1 MPDVRVAVNL
11 PYLLLLRSGDYSMLN
26 TGEKL
31 RLREIRI
38 PSTTDGP
45 GELRTE
51 ASTVFVPPSRLVD
64 DEAKQNRIKEAD
76 RLLRRVNHLLR
87 WYRAASRQAQITE
100 LSRAQASPFRFT
112 VEGTPKDWC
121 EPLEYEAAPVP
132 PPANLTDV
140 LSTVLD
146 GLSSNSDPPV
156 ATLSLLD
163 AEYAI
168 KTGRFR
174 ETVLF
179 CWSAIDSTFGRKYET
194 LVDNALAG
202 EWSEART
209 FFRGH
214 ADIPMRHRMSAVMH
228 LVANRSLYREPGLWI
243 ELSTSYDHRN
253 NIIHR
258 GDNAT
263 ENHAELALRVARK
276 VVSIMDS
283 L

>member
-1 MPDVRVAVNL
+1 MPDVRVSINL
-11 PYLLLLRSGDYSMLN
+11 PYLLLLPAGDYPTPSVGG
-26 TGEKL
+26 TIQ
-31 RLREIRI
+31 LRETGI
-38 PSTTDGP
+38 PSTTGGP
-45 GELRTE
+45 GEWRTE
-51 ASTVFVPPSRLVD
+51 ASTVFVPPAPLTE
-64 DEAKQNRIKEAD
+64 DEAKQLRVTEAD

-87 WYRAASRQAQITE
+87 WYRAVSRQAQITE

-112 VEGTPKDWC
+112 IEGTNGEWS
-121 EPLEYEAAPVP
+121 EPLEYEATRVP
-132 PPANLTDV
+132 LPTNVTDMHQAV
-140 LSTVLD
+140 RD
-146 GLSSNSDPPV
+146 GLASNADPAV

-174 ETVLF
+174 EAVLF

-194 LVDNALAG
+194 LVDTALAG
-202 EWSEART
+202 EWSDARK

-228 LVANRSLYREPGLWI
+228 LVANRSLYREPGLWDD
-243 ELSTSYDHRN
+243 LSTSYDHRN

-258 GDNAT
+258 GDSAT
-263 ENHAELALRVARK
+263 EADAELALKVAQK
-276 VVSIMDS
+276 VVAIMNA